1 MDAISQ
7 PPFLAEPGQV
17 LQIHLAVS
25 SILGL
30 KGHRN
35 KTFTLE
41 LVALV
46 LDIRSAMLN
55 DYRSIS
61 KDLAKTFLARVALIH
76 PVFGMLRCVLITG
89 VDFLFFVNRNS
100 RHYSKPSP
108 ISNPAWTTYPVFV
121 NVSGSLKEPDIVSI
135 QNMATLACSCSVY
148 MRICQWLNDNT
159 RRDEIWHSF
168 DLESEH
174 PQPIVALTGLLL
186 EYPVVYCCNTLD
198 RNNNLGGIPLDLFQ
212 ISAQLTAGLHDVFGQ
227 THTLFSFTAPH
238 CLYQECATAI
248 RDYTLDLQQ
257 RALGMSAFVQVQ
269 IKTSLVTKDVVV
281 M

>member
-61 KDLAKTFLARVALIH
+61 KDLAKTFLARVALVCDHSLMRMIITLSASIH
-76 PVFGMLRCVLITG
+76 LLLPL
-89 VDFLFFVNRNS
+89 NS

-121 NVSGSLKEPDIVSI
+121 NASGSLKEPDIVSI